1 MARWIAVTL
10 MVVLAAGVGFLSG
23 YVWWGTAATR
33 VERLQQQTQ
42 TTDSEVAALRDQN
55 RQLEERV
62 QQVTKE
68 QERLAQENETLRK
81 EQTKQQLLTGQG
93 GELPA
98 RPPK

>member
-1 MARWIAVTL
+1 MARWIAVIV
-10 MVVLAAGVGFLSG
+10 MVGLAAGVGFLSG
-23 YVWWGTAATR
+23 YLYRNTAATR
-33 VERLQQQTQ
+33 SELPQQQG
-42 TTDSEVAALRDQN
+42 TTTESEVSALRDQN

-68 QERLAQENETLRK
+68 QERLAQENEALRK
-81 EQTKQQLLTGQG
+81 EQTTHQLLTGQG